1 MKFFTVT
8 DQTSVKHKILAIPLN
23 EKEMIELIG
32 QCEKCIPSI
41 AISSLVRAGH
51 PYVIIDFGAGG
62 SWKTAIAL
70 DETSED
76 GHPIGDELT
85 IGDVLTVILTSDPN
99 AIKVSRDKVYLN
111 VPLEN
116 ILAFSFLYTAD
127 IAENY
132 ALYKMIKQ
140 PKAE

>member
-1 MKFFTVT
+1 
-8 DQTSVKHKILAIPLN
+8 
-23 EKEMIELIG
+23 MIELIG

-51 PYVIIDFGAGG
+51 PYAIIDFGAGG

-111 VPLEN
+111 IPIEN